1 MLARTSMPC
10 VARAPVVSAL
20 ALISVIATQAA
31 CASPAQGTGTEGT
44 EGASMGSATSS
55 SGDGS
60 SGRSDASSSATS
72 TPADSSGTS
81 SHGSSSDA
89 SGSEGPPV
97 PVDCA
102 SATLPAWLDGHPT
115 HEWFEIPNTA
125 DAGGAAIDAYSGF
138 ALRERTAEIVIAA
151 AGGHGDSADNRVV
164 TLALGDDAP
173 SWTLRH
179 AASTD
184 TPVDVP
190 YYPDGLPS
198 ARHVY
203 QSAHVVDDLDRVF
216 LVGARFVYGSAV
228 SFPTVDAFDLATN
241 TWDPAGTWPD
251 VPDGGSYG
259 AVALRTTGDVLTSTL
274 WRWRASDAS
283 WSQPVGTTIDAPV
296 RWPLAHD
303 TTRNR
308 LLTLQWGDG
317 QGYDGPAIHA
327 TQVDLE
333 AGVQSLVTLTAGDAL
348 TMFETEAPTYAA
360 MDYDPDND
368 RFLFYSGQGDAA
380 GRVYVVEAS
389 DADTRDIDVLALG
402 PGSITPPPA
411 PGSGVNNRF
420 RYVPGLCGFVLL
432 ADRASDLQFLRTAG

>member
-1 MLARTSMPC
+1 MLARASMPRPAPAHA
-10 VARAPVVSAL
+10 ARALVFVA
-20 ALISVIATQAA
+20 AITTQPA
-31 CASPAQGTGTEGT
+31 CTDPAQGAGTEADAGT
-44 EGASMGSATSS
+44 SMGTAASSSADGTSGRDDATGSATSTADS
-55 SGDGS
+55 TG
-60 SGRSDASSSATS
+60 ASTH
-72 TPADSSGTS
+72 ADSS
-81 SHGSSSDA
+81 SSDG
-89 SGSEGPPV
+89 GSEGPPA

-102 SATLPAWLDGHPT
+102 SATLPAWLEGRAT

-179 AASTD
+179 ASSTD

-251 VPDGGSYG
+251 VPEGGSFG
-259 AVALRTTGDVLTSTL
+259 AVSLRTTGDVLTSTL

-333 AGVQSLVTLTAGDAL
+333 AGVQSLVTLTPGDAL
-348 TMFETEAPTYAA
+348 TMFEAEAPTYAA

-389 DADTRDIDVLALG
+389 DGDTRDIDVLVQG
-402 PGSITPPPA
+402 PGSITPPPT